1 MIAMSTSSQ
10 IYILAEQNGEQIKVP
25 YSEFEAQFV
34 KYTQTTPST
43 PNSQPTDS
51 TQGMVTA
58 DGWDPGFLDDGG
70 SQSSFYVYSNNLWR
84 KIPTY
89 TNHWSDLEGDKV
101 RFLPVHKKL
110 TDEDALSEEEIE
122 NLRYNIKLPIA
133 TTEQAGLV
141 KAGEASSTKS
151 YVQVIAN
158 EDETSEENGKMFV
171 QFATLTNPGT
181 VLVED
186 IVSPVTPPET
196 DENEAVGQNE
206 EEVENEESGENEE
219 IGETVADFPIVVYSK
234 AAVDA
239 LFNKTTSN
247 IPTAD
252 ASTLGLIAI
261 GDHLKMGDDGRLTV
275 VKAVVQATPEF
286 GVVKY
291 ADAGYVTNITAD
303 ADYVYGGTEQE
314 ENETTLTIHQIKA
327 LIDSKIENSSSNDAK
342 IEAAG
347 VDKPGV
353 ISVDGKIFTV
363 DQDGTARLDI
373 NLASKSTKGAVFV
386 IDTLSNESAIQTS
399 FSNHVPTAL
408 SVVNFVNNKIN
419 EIENNTVT
427 VPIAT
432 NRTAGIVI
440 AGPGLSISTDGTLQ
454 VNYPV
459 TSSTTLGLVKT
470 LNSKTL
476 PTGSNNDAKL
486 VPTVYT
492 MQNYVDSKLTTSGSG
507 GSIPAASSTSL
518 GGVYVQKASTETGSN
533 PTVYTKAAVDLL
545 FTTKSYVDSQIQSVK
560 NVQAIIPKATYNSAG
575 AVKVRSISGEAD
587 NDTNGGYMVPTIN
600 YMEQRLSA
608 IGGAG
613 DSDTETAAFT
623 IESKDVG
630 DVCSSYSYYKNW
642 LLIGSDTLDAA
653 RLSYAARI
661 YKAAYPEYETIN
673 NLVLLNKDTNEAFP
687 EGYNVLTF
695 LAAVT
700 YTTVY
705 TLIQYYYN
713 NTADFTGNPLT
724 TQDID
729 FVILPASAK
738 YSQQL

>member
-89 TNHWSDLEGDKV
+89 TNHWSDLEGDKI
-101 RFLPVHKKL
+101 RFLPLHKKL
-110 TDEDALSEEEIE
+110 EGDDALSEEEIE

-158 EDETSEENGKMFV
+158 EDEASEENGKMFV

-186 IVSPVTPPET
+186 VISPVTPPET
-196 DENEAVGQNE
+196 GSSEGVDENGAVGQNE
-206 EEVENEESGENEE
+206 EIEE
-219 IGETVADFPIVVYSK
+219 IVPDFPIVVYSK

-239 LFNKTTSN
+239 KFKETASGVPIATTGSPG
-247 IPTAD
+247 IITV
-252 ASTLGLIAI
+252 
-261 GDHLKMGDDGRLTV
+261 GDHLDVGDDSVLTV
-275 VKAVVQATPEF
+275 VKASVQENPDY

-291 ADAGYVTNITAD
+291 ADAGYATNITAD
-303 ADYVYGGTEQE
+303 ADYVYGGVEQE
-314 ENETTLTIHQIKA
+314 EKETTLTIHQIKA
-327 LIDSKIENSSSNDAK
+327 LINSKIKNNIFDN
-342 IEAAG
+342 IEVPNASIDHAG
-347 VDKPGV
+347 I

-363 DQDGTARLDI
+363 TQDGNARLDI

-408 SVVNFVNNKIN
+408 SVINFVNNKID
-419 EIENNTVT
+419 EIENTAVT

-432 NRTAGIVI
+432 NSIPGIVI
-440 AGPGLSISTDGTLQ
+440 AGPGLSISTNGVLQ

-470 LNSKTL
+470 LHTDILSD
-476 PTGSNNDAKL
+476 GVNNDKQL

-492 MQNYVDSKLTTSGSG
+492 MQEYMESKLTTSGSA
-507 GSIPAASSTSL
+507 IPAASTNNL
-518 GGVYVQKASTETGSN
+518 GGVKIVKSNTEGDSD
-533 PTVYTKAAVDLL
+533 PTVYTTSAADNK

-560 NVQAIIPKATYNSAG
+560 NVQAIIPKATYSEAG
-575 AVKVRSISGEAD
+575 AVRVRSLSTETN
-587 NDTNGGYMVPTIN
+587 NDTNGGYIVPTIN
-600 YMEQRLSA
+600 YMEDRIATIKGS
-608 IGGAG
+608 G
-613 DSDTETAAFT
+613 DSSTTT
-623 IESKDVG
+623 SKDVG
-630 DVCSSYSYYKNW
+630 DACSAYSYYKNW
-642 LLIGSDTLDAA
+642 LLIGSDTLNETRLVSAA
-653 RLSYAARI
+653 EL
-661 YKAAYPEYETIN
+661 YKEEYPQNEAITDF
-673 NLVLLNKDTNEAFP
+673 VLLNKDKNEAFP

-695 LAAVT
+695 STAVT
-700 YTTVY
+700 YTYVQI
-705 TLIQYYYN
+705 LIQYYYN
-713 NTADFTGNPLT
+713 NTEGSNN
-724 TQDID
+724 TQNID

>member
-43 PNSQPTDS
+43 PNSQPSDS

-122 NLRYNIKLPIA
+122 NLRYNLSCLPIA
-133 TTEQAGLV
+133 TTEQLGLV
-141 KAGEASSTKS
+141 KAGESGPTKS
-151 YVQVIAN
+151 YVQVIIN

-171 QFATLTNPGT
+171 QFATHANPGT

-186 IVSPVTPPET
+186 VTSTITPIEL
-196 DENEAVGQNE
+196 DENE
-206 EEVENEESGENEE
+206 EVS
-219 IGETVADFPIVVYSK
+219 ETIADYPVVVYSK

-239 LFNKTTSN
+239 MFKE
-247 IPTAD
+247 TA
-252 ASTLGLIAI
+252 SGVPIATPSSPGVVAV
-261 GDHLKMGDDGRLTV
+261 GDHLSIGEDGRITV
-275 VKAVVQATPEF
+275 VKASVQENPDF

-291 ADAGYVTNITAD
+291 ANAGYAANIKAD
-303 ADYVYGGTEQE
+303 VNYEYGSEQE
-314 ENETTLTIHQIKA
+314 EKETTLSIHQIKA
-327 LIDSKIENSSSNDAK
+327 LIDSKLENNSSNDAK
-342 IEAAG
+342 VPIASTTQAG
-347 VDKPGV
+347 I

-408 SVVNFVNNKIN
+408 SVVNFVNDKIS

-432 NRTAGIVI
+432 TSTPGTVIV
-440 AGPGLSISTDGTLQ
+440 GPGLSISTSGVLQ

-470 LNSKTL
+470 LHTATL
-476 PTGSNNDAKL
+476 SNGTNNDNKL
-486 VPTVYT
+486 VPTVFT
-492 MQNYVDSKLTTSGSG
+492 MQKYVDSKLTTSGSG

-560 NVQAIIPKATYNSAG
+560 NVQAVIPKATYDSAG
-575 AVKVRSISGEAD
+575 AVKVRYISGEAT
-587 NDTNGGYMVPTIN
+587 NDTNGGYIVPTVN
-600 YMEQRLSA
+600 YMEQRLS
-608 IGGAG
+608 
-613 DSDTETAAFT
+613 T
-623 IESKDVG
+623 IEGSGGSGTTTIASRDIG
-630 DVCSSYSYYKNW
+630 DVNNSYSYYKNW
-642 LLIGSDTLDAA
+642 LLIGSDTLDAD

-661 YKAAYPEYETIN
+661 YKAAYPEHETIN
-673 NLVLLNKDTNEAFP
+673 NLVLLNKNTNEAFP
-687 EGYNVLTF
+687 EGSNVLTF
-695 LAAVT
+695 IAAVT

-713 NTADFTGNPLT
+713 NTSDFTGNPFT
-724 TQDID
+724 TEDID

-738 YSQQL
+738 YSQQLTLS